1 MIAKTRPKKQIKGKI
16 GIGLAMRRAAEGRT
30 EVRRKAHEGM
40 SGAHHGAPSEP
51 VA

>member
-1 MIAKTRPKKQIKGKI
+1 MPNR
-16 GIGLAMRRAAEGRT
+16 IGLAMRRAAEGST
-30 EVRRKAHEGM
+30 EVREAHEGM